1 MNPSLDIHDL
11 HFAYRDATTRAL
23 DGVSFTVHPGEFI
36 GVVGSTGAGKS
47 TLCRCLN
54 GLIPLVIRGTMSGEA
69 RVSGKPVSGQRVADL
84 ARTVGMVFQD
94 FEAQLFSTSVELEVA
109 FGLENFGAPREEM
122 VERVGWALGA
132 VGLTGFERRMPSS
145 LSGGEKQRL
154 VIAAV
159 LGMGPKILVMDE
171 PTTDLDPVGKG
182 EILRLTQHL
191 RQTMEAFVIVE
202 HETEHLLGASRILV
216 VDGGR
221 VVAEGQP
228 GEVFRKVDLLER
240 TGVRPPTGVL
250 LTRWLGVE
258 LPLGWKAAAETLIRM
273 GWWVDRE
280 RLASYQRE
288 DESRRGRYGEVII
301 EVQRL
306 SYRYEGAERPAV
318 NEVSFTIRR
327 GEAIAIL
334 GKNGCGKTTLV
345 KHVNRLLEPTEGCV
359 KVLGR
364 ETRSWPVGEIARH
377 VGYVFQ
383 NPDHQ
388 LFAETVFDEVAF
400 GLRNAG
406 VAEEKVVQRVKGVL
420 EEMGLASYDSLDPFL
435 LTKGERQMVAV
446 ASVLAVEPEILI
458 LDEPTTGL
466 DERGR
471 RAIVEFLKRFNVEGN
486 TIMIVTHSMETAAA
500 CADRCLVM
508 SDGKI
513 VADRWTREVFADEE
527 LLTKAAL
534 EPPEVTRIGNRL
546 GGTTLSIGECVDC
559 LRREEA

>member
-1 MNPSLDIHDL
+1 VSLLLDVRDL
-11 HFAYRDATTRAL
+11 RFAYSDATTPAL
-23 DGVSFTVHPGEFI
+23 DGVSFIVRPGEF
-36 GVVGSTGAGKS
+36 VGIVGPTGAGKS

-54 GLIPLVIRGTMSGEA
+54 GLIPSVVRGTLSGEV
-69 RVSGKPVSGQRVADL
+69 RVSGEPVNGQRVADL
-84 ARTVGMVFQD
+84 ARMVGAVFQD

-109 FGLENFGAPREEM
+109 FGLENFGVSREEM
-122 VERVGWALGA
+122 VERVGWALGI
-132 VGLTGFERRMPSS
+132 VGLTGFEQRAPSS

-154 VIAAV
+154 AIATV
-159 LGMGPKILVMDE
+159 LGMRPKILVMDE
-171 PTTDLDPVGKG
+171 PTTDLDPVGKW
-182 EILRLTQHL
+182 EILRLAQHL

-202 HETEHLLGASRILV
+202 HETEHLLDASRILV
-216 VDGGR
+216 VEDGR
-221 VVAEGQP
+221 VVAEGP
-228 GEVFRKVDLLER
+228 PEEIFRKVDLLER
-240 TGVRPPTGVL
+240 VGVRPPTAPL
-250 LTRWLGVE
+250 LAKRLGVE
-258 LPLGWKAAAETLIRM
+258 LPLRWKTAAETLIGM
-273 GWWVDRE
+273 GWRVDRE
-280 RLASYQRE
+280 RLASYRRE
-288 DESRRGRYGEVII
+288 NESRKERYGEVII
-301 EVQRL
+301 ETQGL

-318 NEVSFTIRR
+318 KGVSLTIRK

-345 KHVNRLLEPTEGCV
+345 KQFNRLLEQTEGYI

-364 ETRSWPVGEIARH
+364 EIRSWSIGAIARH

-388 LFAETVFDEVAF
+388 LFAETVFDEAAF

-406 VAEEKVVQRVKGVL
+406 VPEKRVIQRVREVL
-420 EEMGLASYDSLDPFL
+420 EETGLIGYENLDPFL

-471 RAIVEFLKRFNVEGN
+471 RAIVEFLKRFNGEGN
-486 TIMIVTHSMETAAA
+486 TIIIVTHSMETAAE

-508 SDGKI
+508 NDGEI
-513 VADRWTREVFADEE
+513 VADRWTREVFADER
-527 LLTKAAL
+527 LLAGVAL

-546 GGTTLSIGECVDC
+546 GGTTLSIDELVEC
-559 LRREEA
+559 LRKEEA